1 MCSSSRYLMLHEI
14 LCWLLPCLTLAA
26 RVFYREVA
34 TSDCRF
40 VFDLHRDYLLTTMMF
55 FNIPE
60 RVLKL
65 FFISGFCS

>member
-1 MCSSSRYLMLHEI
+1 MLYEI

-26 RVFYREVA
+26 RVFYRAVA
-34 TSDCRF
+34 TSDVRF
-40 VFDLHRDYLLTTMMF
+40 VFDLHRDYLLITMMF

-60 RVLKL
+60 RVRKL